1 MAATRTRAVGDE
13 DARDAPLPRIT
24 LITPSYQQA
33 TFLEATIRSV
43 VDQRY
48 PDLEYFVYDGGS
60 TDGSVDIIRAHAADI
75 DYWRSAPDEGQAAA
89 INAGWERATGDI
101 LGWLNSD
108 DQLAPGAL
116 LRVGRLFAAHPEF
129 DTVYGRM
136 DLIDQ
141 AGRVLGTIG
150 DPFSRRGMILSRN
163 MVPQPAAFVRRSA
176 VQRVGSL
183 DPSLRYVMDLDLWL
197 RLADERPPH
206 AIPDTLARAVVHDAT
221 KTFAG
226 RDAMAAER
234 LAVRLRYAQGPER
247 IVVRLQPVAS
257 AIYHRLPSVARNGID
272 HFRPRRA
279 RADRLEDEDELERRR
294 NLWTS

>member
-129 DTVYGRM
+129 TGS
-136 DLIDQ
+136 
-141 AGRVLGTIG
+141 T
-150 DPFSRRGMILSRN
+150 LSALHYEVN
-163 MVPQPAAFVRRSA
+163 DVAYMAF
-176 VQRVGSL
+176 
-183 DPSLRYVMDLDLWL
+183 Y
-197 RLADERPPH
+197 
-206 AIPDTLARAVVHDAT
+206 
-221 KTFAG
+221 
-226 RDAMAAER
+226 AMAAVGSAPLTGPNIAQA
-234 LAVRLRYAQGPER
+234 LANGKLNPPGTPIDAEPSQFGKAFGILAQGGSIDINGLFGPEDFNTKTGASNGLAE
-247 IVVRLQPVAS
+247 IQCVNSTFKVAS
-257 AIYHRLPSVARNGID
+257 SGYSWDDASKASVGSVSNC
-272 HFRPRRA
+272 
-279 RADRLEDEDELERRR
+279 
-294 NLWTS
+294 N